1 MVLGIFQV
9 LNNQVNDTGDCII
22 STLPLSE
29 SKYVCDSTDTWMTG
43 NQSGVSYNAKVG
55 HEENICQGDKESLG
69 FKFSQTSIK

>member
-9 LNNQVNDTGDCII
+9 LNNQVNGTGDCII
-22 STLPLSE
+22 STLSE
-29 SKYVCDSTDTWMTG
+29 SKYVCESTDTWMTG

>member
-22 STLPLSE
+22 STLSE
-29 SKYVCDSTDTWMTG
+29 SKYVCESTDTWMTG

-69 FKFSQTSIK
+69 FKFSQTSIN